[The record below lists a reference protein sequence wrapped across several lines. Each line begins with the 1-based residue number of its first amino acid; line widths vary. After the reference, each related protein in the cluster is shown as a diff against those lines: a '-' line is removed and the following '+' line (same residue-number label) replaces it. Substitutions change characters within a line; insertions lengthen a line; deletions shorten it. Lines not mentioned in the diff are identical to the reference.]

1 MASTKVSVRRAA
13 SRTRKRGTGDTQ
25 APVSSA
31 GSAGVGQVERM
42 ASAVLGG
49 TLLTLGL
56 GRRTLGGTAIALAS
70 GELLYRGIR
79 GRRHVLRA
87 LGLGSTGA
95 REQHEPEAQAEPP
108 EVRRT
113 LTIGKSAEELSR
125 FWREPENL
133 SRIMGHFAEVTA
145 LGPDRMHW
153 RVHGPWGK
161 SLAWDTQIVEEHPG
175 ELLRWESLEGAE
187 LPNQGTLHF
196 RPAPGNWGTEV
207 TLHIR
212 FEPPGGALGEAVM
225 KRLSIVPSLL
235 ALRALRR
242 FKSLVETGEIPTTA
256 HNPSARADS
265 HAH

>member
-1 MASTKVSVRRAA
+1 MGAGDVSDRRAA
-13 SRTRKRGTGDTQ
+13 SRARKRGIEATHAPGD
-25 APVSSA
+25 PA
-31 GSAGVGQVERM
+31 GSAEVGQVERM

-49 TLLTLGL
+49 ALLTLGL
-56 GRRTLGGTAIALAS
+56 GRRTLGGTAIARAS
-70 GELLYRGIR
+70 GKLLHRGR
-79 GRRHVLRA
+79 NGRRHVLRA
-87 LGLGSTGA
+87 LGLSA
-95 REQHEPEAQAEPP
+95 REQHEAGARAEPP
-108 EVRRT
+108 DVRRS
-113 LTIGKSAEELSR
+113 LTIGKSAEELQR

-145 LGPDRMHW
+145 VGPDRVHW
-153 RVHGPWGK
+153 RVHGPLGK
-161 SLAWDTQIVEEHPG
+161 SLEWDTQIVEAHPG
-175 ELLRWESLEGAE
+175 GLLRWESLEGAE
-187 LPNQGTLHF
+187 LPNQGSLRF

-225 KRLSIVPSLL
+225 KRLSIVPDML

-256 HNPSARADS
+256 HNPSAREGA

>member
-1 MASTKVSVRRAA
+1 MASTDDVS
-13 SRTRKRGTGDTQ
+13 
-25 APVSSA
+25 
-31 GSAGVGQVERM
+31 GVGQVERM

-49 TLLTLGL
+49 ALLTLGL
-56 GRRTLGGTAIALAS
+56 GRRTLGGTAMALAS
-70 GELLYRGIR
+70 GELLYRGLR

-87 LGLGSTGA
+87 LGLGASGA
-95 REQHEPEAQAEPP
+95 REPHEPEARAEPP
-108 EVRRT
+108 EVRRS
-113 LTIGKSAEELSR
+113 LTIGKPAEVLSR

-145 LGPDRMHW
+145 VGPDRMHW
-153 RVHGPWGK
+153 RVHGPLGK
-161 SLAWDTQIVEEHPG
+161 SLEWDTRLVEEHPG

-187 LPNQGTLHF
+187 LPNQGSLFF

-212 FEPPGGALGEAVM
+212 FEPPGGVLGEAVM
-225 KRLSIVPSLL
+225 KRLSMVPGLL

-242 FKSLVETGEIPTTA
+242 FKSLVETGEIPTVA
-256 HNPSARADS
+256 HNPSARADT